1 MDSRK
6 VYETNFVPRTPE
18 AVNEVFKSPT
28 IAKEVKPQEVEQI
41 SLDASSTS
49 IETVSEHFR
58 TLFQQLEG
66 FMKTSS
72 KADADFV
79 HRRMAEMKDGM
90 NTINNLFDDVL
101 NMGIRLEKFLEERQM
116 DFNNNNVENNGE
128 KYD

>member
-1 MDSRK
+1 MDSCK
-6 VYETNFVPRTPE
+6 FYVTNVVPRTPE
-18 AVNEVFKSPT
+18 AVSEVFKSPAVT
-28 IAKEVKPQEVEQI
+28 KQVEHQKVEQT

-72 KADADFV
+72 EADAVFI
-79 HRRMAEMKDGM
+79 HHRMAEMKDGM

-128 KYD
+128 K